1 MTWGRAS
8 DCPLYHTLPYS
19 NWCWQVLGLSSCK
32 ASYILSSSTGG
43 NWRNAGRQLT
53 LSCTLHHLSKQGH
66 NVEGTHASRRRTV
79 SHLPALNHLTCAL
92 QHFSKWGNVVDV
104 YFPGKGRPK
113 RVNYCFVTFDNW
125 RAAQRACLQSERSI
139 AGSVSP
145 E

>member
-1 MTWGRAS
+1 M
-8 DCPLYHTLPYS
+8 L
-19 NWCWQVLGLSSCK
+19 
-32 ASYILSSSTGG
+32 
-43 NWRNAGRQLT
+43 GRQLILE
-53 LSCTLHHLSKQGH
+53 LSCILHHFSKQG
-66 NVEGTHASRRRTV
+66 NNAEGNHASKMQKAHNGI
-79 SHLPALNHLTCAL
+79 SYLPALNHLTSDL

-145 E
+145 GPHCRSMVRECCLCCGQHSWEDITLEAAFPLHWHLLL